1 MSYHMKTILFYES
14 EAKPDPSLWGLDQ
27 WSNRLIECLF
37 RLEHNLIRG
46 SCPNYFMIGINQFE
60 SFPQEKRYLLA
71 QEVQQFRNSLIYQ
84 PINHGSWL
92 AVEPSH
98 PKQSLV
104 QCIYPLTPPPMSY
117 AVIS

>member
-1 MSYHMKTILFYES
+1 MS
-14 EAKPDPSLWGLDQ
+14 
-27 WSNRLIECLF
+27 
-37 RLEHNLIRG
+37 
-46 SCPNYFMIGINQFE
+46 GINQFE
-60 SFPQEKRYLLA
+60 SFPHEKRYLLA
-71 QEVQQFRNSLIYQ
+71 QEVQQLRNILIYQ
-84 PINHGSWL
+84 PVNHGSWL